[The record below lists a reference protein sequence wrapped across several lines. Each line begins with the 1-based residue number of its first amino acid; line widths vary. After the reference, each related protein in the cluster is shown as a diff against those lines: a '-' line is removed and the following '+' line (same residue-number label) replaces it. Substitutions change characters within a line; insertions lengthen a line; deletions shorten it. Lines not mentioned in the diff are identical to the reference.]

1 MNAAGKVS
9 ADSSQLEPG
18 SFRDRTGRIYYLND
32 KVYRA
37 LSPEACEAWNLLTKK
52 RFFNEASSAGRI
64 VGTEESSE
72 VDASSLSAEHQ
83 WAGLLSHERI
93 PFISYPYEWSFGML
107 KDASLLQLELLEE
120 ALQED
125 MILKDAT
132 PYNVQFRGSVP
143 AFIDILSFEPLS
155 EGQVWVGYR
164 QFCELCLYPLM
175 LQAYKGVPFQG
186 ILKGSLEGISP
197 EDFWKLLSG
206 FDVFRPG
213 VLKHVFLHSKL
224 QQNFGGTGKDV
235 KGALAKAGFHKELI
249 LANVRSL
256 KKLVS
261 KLSPRA
267 QKTEWSDYQDTCVSY
282 SKENFD
288 QKYAWIEE
296 ILAGAPRQ
304 RMTWD
309 LGCNTGTFSRL
320 AGRYSDYVVGM
331 DIDHMA
337 IERFYQ
343 SLKAERVKSILP
355 LVSNLASPSPALGWR
370 GLERKRLEQRGR
382 PSLMLALA
390 LIHHVVITANVPIH
404 EFVEVLA
411 QQGDSIII
419 EFVTRED
426 PMVQKLLRN
435 KIDQYSEYTTGN
447 FEQCLASRFNIE
459 RKQVSLSGTR
469 VLYYAVQRG
478 V

>member
-1 MNAAGKVS
+1 
-9 ADSSQLEPG
+9 LP
-18 SFRDRTGRIYYLND
+18 T
-32 KVYRA
+32 
-37 LSPEACEAWNLLTKK
+37 
-52 RFFNEASSAGRI
+52 
-64 VGTEESSE
+64 
-72 VDASSLSAEHQ
+72 
-83 WAGLLSHERI
+83 
-93 PFISYPYEWSFGML
+93 
-107 KDASLLQLELLEE
+107 
-120 ALQED
+120 
-125 MILKDAT
+125 
-132 PYNVQFRGSVP
+132 
-143 AFIDILSFEPLS
+143 FIDILSFEPVA

-186 ILKGSLEGISP
+186 LLRGSLEGISP

-206 FDVFRPG
+206 LDVFRAG

-224 QQNFGGTGKDV
+224 QHNFGDTGKDV

-261 KLSPRA
+261 RLSIGE
-267 QKTEWSDYQDTCVSY
+267 QKTEWSDYADTCVSY
-282 SKENFD
+282 SKEDFD
-288 QKYAWIEE
+288 HKYSWIEE
-296 ILAGAPRQ
+296 TLSRAPRQ
-304 RMTWD
+304 SMTWD

-320 AGRYSDYVVGM
+320 AAKYSDYVVGM

-343 SLKAERVKSILP
+343 SLKAEGIKNILP

-370 GLERKRLEQRGR
+370 GFERKRLEQRGR

-404 EFVEVLA
+404 EFVEVMA
-411 QQGDSIII
+411 SQGDSIII

-435 KIDQYSEYTTGN
+435 KVDQYSEYTTEN
-447 FEQCLASRFNIE
+447 FEQCLSSRFNVE
-459 RKQVSLSGTR
+459 RKQVSPSGTR
-469 VLYYAVQRG
+469 VLYYGIGR
-478 V
+478 